1 MKGFSLFCIL
11 YLILICALCCS
22 CATRTKIEY
31 VDREVVKVQKEVVHD
46 TLREEKHDSV
56 FVSIEKRNDTVFSTK
71 YIERTKFR
79 DRIVEKYD
87 TITKDSIIVQTKE
100 EVVEKRVVPKW
111 CYICLAV
118 CIVFVG
124 FFVIKILRWLK
135 II

>member
-1 MKGFSLFCIL
+1 MKNIGIITFL
-11 YLILICALCCS
+11 ALLLCS

-31 VDREVVKVQKEVVHD
+31 VDREVVKYETKVQHD
-46 TLREEKHDSV
+46 TLRENLHDSV
-56 FVSIEKRNDTVFSTK
+56 FVSIETRNDTVFNTK
-71 YIERTKFR
+71 YIERTKYR
-79 DRIVEKYD
+79 DRIVVKID
-87 TITKDSIIVQTKE
+87 TCFRDSVSIETKE
-100 EVVEKRVVPKW
+100 VTIEKRVVPKW

>member
-1 MKGFSLFCIL
+1 MKKIGIITLL
-11 YLILICALCCS
+11 ALLLCS

-31 VDREVVKVQKEVVHD
+31 VDREVVKYETKVQHD
-46 TLREEKHDSV
+46 TLRENLHDSV
-56 FVSIEKRNDTVFSTK
+56 FVSVEKRNDTVFSTK
-71 YIERTKFR
+71 YIERTKYR

>member
-1 MKGFSLFCIL
+1 MKNIGIITLL
-11 YLILICALCCS
+11 ALLLCS

-31 VDREVVKVQKEVVHD
+31 VDREVVKYETKVQHD
-46 TLREEKHDSV
+46 TLREKLHDSV

-71 YIERTKFR
+71 YIERTKYR

-100 EVVEKRVVPKW
+100 EVTEKRVVPKW

-124 FFVIKILRWLK
+124 FYVIKILRWLK